1 MTMGI
6 EQFRTLTENTQLANR
21 RIRLDGPEGMETL
34 RAPQSRW
41 GRVVD
46 WFKGIGHGGVNQE
59 KIEANNRT
67 RLAFYNAL
75 VKSTNVDFA
84 KSVIEKNTGEDLNT
98 FLNKGTGLKLS
109 RVKTMFEISDRAHDK
124 FRQTN
129 ARAANAYITNSL
141 GRVLNTAK
149 GQNSKSQLSRSQ
161 SQRSGVGAGASAE
174 AGGNVTSPPAAAREV
189 NPAAPRPGQSPAQ
202 NPEAAVSA
210 LNVKTVLYASGRFRT
225 GSPRQWF
232 EEGKDGQQFVWVEE
246 KRDPSS
252 VFLSDDG
259 RKMRLQIDLN
269 RRQILLSQGT
279 TPFQPLYPIVS
290 ATAAVTVPLTT
301 EQKCVDAVQGKVAW
315 NRRGDKRWQP
325 DTVRKLCGDTNLV
338 GPTIECFEK
347 ELKNQGDAQRA
358 IASCTEGR
366 QQLQVVYVIPKG
378 QQALPDADKALAA
391 IMGVIQR
398 HYFQELGATFELK
411 SPLVSVVAID
421 ETVEELKDL
430 DGSTMFK
437 RAQRLAANEYRED
450 YEYRDNVIVFVFG
463 GLQLGAGVGGANV
476 AAIAAPFWRPAYDMF
491 KRTPSDLPKV
501 RGLHAWS
508 HELGHAFGLMHTEDT
523 RGCLKKFGIDLG
535 TLASLIMQ
543 KREDRPTVYDYP
555 FIAEEKHL
563 LLDEAYYSNCR
574 PLLLK
579 RSHAS
584 RHLRHP
590 LPAQPGSN

>member
-1 MTMGI
+1 MRFV
-6 EQFRTLTENTQLANR
+6 ERTQRQSLLATIVLAAGLTITAYAS
-21 RIRLDGPEGMETL
+21 PAVA
-34 RAPQSRW
+34 APKTAVEASS
-41 GRVVD
+41 
-46 WFKGIGHGGVNQE
+46 VN
-59 KIEANNRT
+59 AR
-67 RLAFYNAL
+67 
-75 VKSTNVDFA
+75 NVTEVLHA
-84 KSVIEKNTGEDLNT
+84 AG
-98 FLNKGTGLKLS
+98 
-109 RVKTMFEISDRAHDK
+109 K
-124 FRQTN
+124 FRMEGPTQWIEEGSN
-129 ARAANAYITNSL
+129 GRKFNFVEEKRDASSVYLFDAGRNMRLQIALQQRQILILQGPSQWRPLYAIT
-141 GRVLNTAK
+141 
-149 GQNSKSQLSRSQ
+149 
-161 SQRSGVGAGASAE
+161 GASSAA
-174 AGGNVTSPPAAAREV
+174 AGGNVPSSPAAAREA
-189 NPAAPRPGQSPAQ
+189 NPAPSRPGRSSPQSPGG
-202 NPEAAVSA
+202 PVSA
-210 LNVKTVLYASGRFRT
+210 LNVKTVVHADGRFRL

-232 EEGKDGQQFVWVEE
+232 EDGKGEQQFVWAEE
-246 KRDPSS
+246 KRTETS
-252 VFLSDDG
+252 VFLSDDR
-259 RKMRLQIDLN
+259 RKMRLEIDLN
-269 RRQILLSQGT
+269 RRQILFSQGT
-279 TPFQPLYPIVS
+279 APFSPLYPIAN
-290 ATAAVTVPLTT
+290 ATAAAAVPPTM
-301 EQKCVDAVQGKVAW
+301 EQKCFDAVQGKIAW

-325 DTVRKLCGDTNLV
+325 DNVRKLCGDTNLV
-338 GPTIECFEK
+338 GPAIECFEK
-347 ELKNQGDAQRA
+347 ELKNQGDTQRA

-411 SPLVSVVAID
+411 SPLVSVIAID

-491 KRTPSDLPKV
+491 KRTPSDLPNV

-523 RGCLKKFGIDLG
+523 RGCLKKFGVDLG
-535 TLASLIMQ
+535 TLPSLIMQ

-555 FIAEEKHL
+555 FMAEEKHL

-584 RHLRHP
+584 RHLRHS
-590 LPAQPGSN
+590 LPANSGSN